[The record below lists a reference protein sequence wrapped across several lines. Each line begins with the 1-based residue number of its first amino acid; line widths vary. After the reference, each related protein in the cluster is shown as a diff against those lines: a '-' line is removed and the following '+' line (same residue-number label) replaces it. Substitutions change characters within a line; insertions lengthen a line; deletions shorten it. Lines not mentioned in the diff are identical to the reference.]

1 MKGKGGTWQV
11 GEELE
16 SEGTPFITPH
26 HDPLRLAQAMLRDPS
41 GGKQSPEGSGS
52 DGSGARKTAAAPLM
66 EPG

>member
-1 MKGKGGTWQV
+1 MK
-11 GEELE
+11 
-16 SEGTPFITPH
+16 GTPFITPH
-26 HDPLRLAQAMLRDPS
+26 HDPLCLAQAMLRDPS